1 MRTAASARTGTDGTT
16 APDPSPSGDSA
27 AAGGTGSQPDILTV
41 ADALDRW
48 VAMFPDRVAH
58 TFLDHLG
65 PDPDARHS
73 YTWAELDTW
82 TRATAA
88 ALTHL
93 TGPGGRVAILCPSGP
108 EYVVAVLAALRAG
121 VVAVP
126 LFTPDLR
133 GHADRLAGVL
143 TDCRPDVVVTTA
155 ARHDAVHAFL
165 TGLGL
170 PVPAVLCADDL
181 AGPAGSGTAARFRQP
196 AIDPDDLAYLQYTSG
211 STRTP
216 TGVALTH
223 RNLAVNAYQMIDLRR
238 IDPLRTTA
246 VSWLPPYHDMG
257 LMLGITAPALIGAH
271 AVVMDPMA
279 FILRP
284 LRWLQALAEH
294 PETVTAAP
302 NFAYDL
308 TTRRVGPEQRAGL
321 DLSRV
326 RTLVNGAEPVLPG
339 TVRRFADAFGPC
351 GLSPAAMAP
360 SYGLAEATVLV
371 ATTPAGEEP
380 FVLTVDAQA
389 LESGRLH
396 PVPELVPG
404 EPDVGVRTLVGSGRP
419 AGQRVAIV
427 DPESLRRLG
436 PDEVGEIW
444 VQGGNVAT
452 GYWNRPGESVAT
464 FGVRTA
470 PAAGIPGAE
479 GGPGAESGSDGTDDP
494 GAAQGWLRTGDLG
507 VLYGGQLLVTGRLKD
522 LIVIDGRNLYP
533 QDLEQTV
540 QEAHP
545 AIAFNRLAA
554 FAVPLSG
561 GEGIVVVGERDRNSA
576 GDPGRVAEVDQ
587 AVRAAVA
594 RRHAVSLH
602 DFVLVEPDSIA
613 RTSSGKIARTAVRA
627 AYLGGGL
634 ARVTGDAGDGGGQA
648 PGLAGVEHGTGPAG
662 REHD

>member
-1 MRTAASARTGTDGTT
+1 MRTTTSARTGTDGTT
-16 APDPSPSGDSA
+16 APDPSPSGAPA
-27 AAGGTGSQPDILTV
+27 ADAGTGPQPDTLTV

-48 VAMFPDRVAH
+48 VAAFPDRIAH

-65 PDPDARHS
+65 HDPDARYH
-73 YTWAELDTW
+73 YTWAELDAW

-93 TGPGGRVAILCPSGP
+93 TGPGDRVAILCPSGP

-133 GHADRLAGVL
+133 GHEDRLAAVL
-143 TDCRPDVVVTTA
+143 TDCRPAVVVTTA
-155 ARHDAVHAFL
+155 ARHDAVHDFL
-165 TGLGL
+165 TDHGL

-196 AIDPDDLAYLQYTSG
+196 AIDPDDVACLQYTSG

-223 RNLAVNAYQMIDLRR
+223 RNLAVNAHQMLDPQR
-238 IDPLRTTA
+238 IDPLRATA

-257 LMLGITAPALIGAH
+257 LMLGIAAPTLVGAH
-271 AVVMDPMA
+271 AVLMDPMA
-279 FILRP
+279 FVLQP
-284 LRWLQALAEH
+284 LRWLQALADH

-308 TTRRVGPEQRAGL
+308 TTWRVGPEQRAGL

-339 TVRRFADAFGPC
+339 TVRRFTDTFGPC
-351 GLSPAAMAP
+351 GLSPTAMAP

-371 ATTPAGEEP
+371 STTPVWEEP

-389 LESGRLH
+389 LESDRLH
-396 PVPELVPG
+396 PVPALAPG
-404 EPDVGVRTLVGSGRP
+404 QPDTGVRTLVGSGRP

-427 DPESLRRLG
+427 DPVSLRRLG

-452 GYWNRPGESVAT
+452 GYWLRPEESAAT
-464 FGVRTA
+464 FGARMA
-470 PAAGIPGAE
+470 PAAGVPGSDGASGAE
-479 GGPGAESGSDGTDDP
+479 GGSDGTDDP

-507 VLYGGQLLVTGRLKD
+507 VLYGGRLLVTGRLKD

-533 QDLEQTV
+533 QDLEQTA
-540 QEAHP
+540 QEADP
-545 AIAFNRLAA
+545 AIAINRLAA

-561 GEGIVVVGERDRNSA
+561 GEGIVVVSERDRHSA
-576 GDPGRVAEVDQ
+576 GDPDRVADVDR

-594 RRHAVSLH
+594 RRHAVPLH
-602 DFVLVEPDSIA
+602 DFVLIEPNSIA
-613 RTSSGKIARTAVRA
+613 RTTSGKIARAAVRA

-634 ARVTGDAGDGGGQA
+634 ARVPDDAGGGGGQA
-648 PGLAGVEHGTGPAG
+648 PGPAGSEPGTGPAV
-662 REHD
+662 REHG